1 MIAKRAHHVS
11 FAVADLERSR
21 EFYEGVLGL
30 APIPR
35 PELGIPGAWYGAGNV
50 ELHLIAAP
58 AGLEPGRRA
67 ERISPL
73 ANHTAFAIDDYAATL
88 AHLRGRGI
96 EVLELRPG
104 IGPQLWIRDPDG
116 NVIELVEAPGERA

>member
-21 EFYEGVLGL
+21 EFYERVLGL
-30 APIPR
+30 EPIPR
-35 PELGIPGAWYGAGNV
+35 PELGIPGVWYGAGNV
-50 ELHLIAAP
+50 ELHLIATP
-58 AGLEPGRRA
+58 AGLDTGRPA
-67 ERISPL
+67 EKLSPL

-88 AHLRGRGI
+88 AHLRGHGL
-96 EVLELRPG
+96 EVLEMRPG
-104 IGPQLWIRDPDG
+104 VGPQMWIRDPDG